1 MPRLKLT
8 KRSIDDLAAAAKRFT
23 AWDSDVT
30 GFGVRVTPKGE
41 RIYILKYR
49 LARQQRWFTIGRH
62 GSPWT
67 PESARKEAVRLL
79 GEVAQGMDPADK
91 RRADRQAISFAEL
104 CDLYL
109 AEGVAHKKASTIRSD
124 RGRIELHLKALLGKK
139 RADAISRADIERLLN
154 DVKNGRTSATAPE
167 KRRPGSIATGGA
179 GVAAQCV
186 ALASTV
192 LQFAVDRGVRPD
204 NPARGVKKPPVRKMQ
219 RFLSEGELRKL
230 AESLDQEA
238 ESSGNAHAIAA
249 IRLLALTGCRRGE
262 IVNLRWRSVDLERRL
277 LVLDDSKT
285 REKVVY
291 LSPPA
296 AEILQTI
303 PRVAGTEFVI
313 AGAKAGKPSAAID
326 KTWDRVRRRAGLE
339 DVRVHDLRHTF
350 ASVGASASFG
360 LPIIGKLLGH
370 TQAAT
375 TQRYAHLAEDPLRRA
390 ANAIGA
396 AIATAMGNASQVLAL
411 SEAEGGANDR

>member
-8 KRSIDDLAAAAKRFT
+8 KRSIDGPPAGARRFT
-23 AWDSDVT
+23 VWDSDVT
-30 GFGVRVTPKGE
+30 GFGVRVTPNGE
-41 RIYILKYR
+41 RIYVLKYR
-49 LARQQRWFTIGRH
+49 LAHQQRWFTIGPH

-67 PESARKEAVRLL
+67 PDSARREAVPLL
-79 GEVAQGMDPADK
+79 GEVARGIDPADK
-91 RRADRQAISFAEL
+91 RRADRRAISFAGL
-104 CDLYL
+104 CDLDL
-109 AEGVAHKKASTIRSD
+109 AEGVAHKKAGTIRSD
-124 RGRIELHLKALLGKK
+124 RGRIELHLKPALAE
-139 RADAISRADIERLLN
+139 RADAINRADVERLLN
-154 DVKNGRTSATAPE
+154 DVKNGRTSAAAPE
-167 KRRPGSIATGGA
+167 KRGPGSIATGGA

-192 LQFAVDRGVRPD
+192 LQFAVDRGVRLD

-230 AESLDQEA
+230 AASLDHEA

-262 IVNLRWRSVDLERRL
+262 VVNLRWRLVEILAERRL
-277 LVLDDSKT
+277 LVLDGSKT

-296 AEILQTI
+296 TDSFTL
-303 PRVAGTEFVI
+303 PRIAGTEFVI
-313 AGAKAGKPSAAID
+313 AGTKAGKPSAAID

-339 DVRVHDLRHTF
+339 DVRIHDLRHTF
-350 ASVGASASFG
+350 ASVGASASYG

-375 TQRYAHLAEDPLRRA
+375 TQRYAHLAADPVRHAADAIGPAISAAMEEGRRA
-390 ANAIGA
+390 NELGP
-396 AIATAMGNASQVLAL
+396 
-411 SEAEGGANDR
+411 EK

>member
-1 MPRLKLT
+1 MRLKLT
-8 KRSIDDLAAAAKRFT
+8 KRSIDGLGAGTDRFT
-23 AWDSDVT
+23 VWDTDVT

-49 LARQQRWFTIGRH
+49 LAQQQRWFTIGRH

-67 PESARKEAVRLL
+67 PESARKEAVLLL

-91 RRADRQAISFAEL
+91 RRADRHAISFGEL

-124 RGRIELHLKALLGKK
+124 RGRIELHLKPLLGKR
-139 RADAISRADIERLLN
+139 RADLVSRADIERLLN
-154 DVKNGRTSATAPE
+154 DVKGGRTSVAAPE

-186 ALASTV
+186 ALVSTV
-192 LQFAVDRGVRPD
+192 LQFAVDHGVRAD

-219 RFLSEGELRKL
+219 RFLSEAELRKL
-230 AESLDQEA
+230 AESLDLEA

-296 AEILQTI
+296 AEVLKTL
-303 PRVAGTEFVI
+303 PRVAGTEFAI
-313 AGAKAGKPSAAID
+313 AGTITGKPSASID
-326 KTWDRVRRRAGLE
+326 KTWDRVRKRAGLE
-339 DVRVHDLRHTF
+339 DVRIHDLRHTF

-370 TQAAT
+370 TQAST

-390 ANAIGA
+390 ADAIGT
-396 AIATAMGNASQVLAL
+396 AISSAMRDASQAL
-411 SEAEGGANDR
+411 EDFNGKGDRNGQ